1 MAARDEFVERLRQ
14 VKRPGIEAL
23 IQYLAERTDFFTS
36 PASTLH
42 HGAYEGGL
50 LDHSLAVYDNLLK
63 VCATWNLTVQADTL
77 IICALLHDLC
87 KANFYRKGFRNRK
100 NEQTGQWE
108 KVEVYEIDDQFPVG
122 HGEKSV
128 ILLQR
133 YIVLTDEELMAI
145 RWHMGGFDDS
155 ARAYGGAQALS
166 GAMKQYPLAVAM
178 QVADL
183 ATTYF
188 DQK

>member
-1 MAARDEFVERLRQ
+1 MAAKDDFIALLRQ

-23 IQYLAERTDFFTS
+23 IGYLSDKTDFFLA
-36 PASTLH
+36 PASTFH
-42 HGAYEGGL
+42 HGAREAGL
-50 LDHSLAVYDNLLK
+50 VEHSLAVYENLVK
-63 VCATWNLTVQADTL
+63 VCAAWELAIHAETQ
-77 IICALLHDLC
+77 IICALLHDIC

-108 KVEVYEIDDQFPVG
+108 KVEVYEIEDQFPVG

-155 ARAYGGAQALS
+155 ARSYGGAQALS
-166 GAMKQYPLAVAM
+166 GAMKQYPFTVALQM
-178 QVADL
+178 ADL
-183 ATTYF
+183 STTYF
-188 DQK
+188 TQK